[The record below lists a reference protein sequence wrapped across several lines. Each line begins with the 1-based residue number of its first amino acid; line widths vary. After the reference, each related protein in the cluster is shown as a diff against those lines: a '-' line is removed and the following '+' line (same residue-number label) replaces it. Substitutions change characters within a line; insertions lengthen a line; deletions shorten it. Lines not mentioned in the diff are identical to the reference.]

1 MQFDLFHSLGRI
13 DTLLPQVTD
22 RQVFLDFFAQAKA
35 AEDLGFG
42 TVWVAESHFS
52 SEVQKLHVEPVIPEF
67 RGEVGLNNDSPQLAQ
82 ALFERTRRIGF
93 GTAIYNIV
101 GGNGG
106 PLGAA
111 DRVRSL
117 AFLNGLR
124 ETPRSLHIG
133 IAAGRF
139 PYINKPYG
147 VVPRDPI
154 EAALWPQYK
163 RLIFLEAL
171 EIFLRLSNAETIA
184 STELSRRTITRELF
198 SNDAAWERALR
209 EVHGQVELTGG
220 GIPYRERW
228 TFEPLR
234 LVPDLPRADLAR
246 HVRFVLGSSD
256 PLALDQAFQLDDID
270 IFNLSFTPPEQID
283 ATHARMQARCAGV
296 GRTWHRS
303 RMPRTVLV
311 FVDEDPKRAEERA
324 SKALDVYLAAMEGT
338 VAAPE
343 KQRLLSRALVG
354 DAAMVREQLSPDNP
368 RGIHPDDRLM
378 LWFEYGQADSS
389 AILQQMHY
397 FANHVMAHCPG
408 GST

>member
-13 DTLLPQVTD
+13 DTILPQVTD

-42 TVWVAESHFS
+42 TAWVAESHFS
-52 SEVQKLHVEPVIPEF
+52 SEVQKLHAEPVIPEF
-67 RGEVGLNNDSPQLAQ
+67 RGEIGLNNDSPQLAH
-82 ALFERTRRIGF
+82 ALFERTSRIGF
-93 GTAIYNIV
+93 GTAIYNVV

-117 AFLNGLR
+117 AFINSLR
-124 ETPRSLHIG
+124 EAPRSLHLG

-147 VVPRDPI
+147 VLPRDPV

-171 EIFLRLSNAETIA
+171 EIFLRLSNSETVA
-184 STELSRRTITRELF
+184 STELTRRTITRELF
-198 SNDAAWERALR
+198 SSDEAWERALR
-209 EVHGQVELTGG
+209 AVRGQVELACGG
-220 GIPYRERW
+220 VPYRGRW

-234 LVPDLPRADLAR
+234 LVPALPPADLSR

-256 PLALDQAFQLDDID
+256 PLALDLAFQLADID
-270 IFNLSFTPPEQID
+270 VFNLSFTPPEQID
-283 ATHARMQARCAGV
+283 ATHELMRARCSDV
-296 GRTWHRS
+296 GRAWHRG

-311 FVDEDPKRAEERA
+311 FVDKDRRRAEERA
-324 SKALDVYLAAMEGT
+324 SRALDLYLAGMDGT
-338 VAAPE
+338 VAVPE

-354 DAAMVREQLSPDNP
+354 DGPMVREQLSPDDP
-368 RGIHPDDRLM
+368 RGFHPDDRLM
-378 LWFEYGQADSS
+378 LWFEYGQADSG
-389 AILQQMHY
+389 AIIQQMHY
-397 FANHVMAHCPG
+397 FADQVMAHDPSK
-408 GST
+408 ST